1 MGIITEGDAG
11 VKWESIVSKEH
22 NAWCAEINING
33 GSKKGAG
40 LAHHLKASYHPSPC
54 FLPSLQMTIPEWGCW
69 CWMET
74 RIPTTSTPTI
84 SMWGSLWGWAAGVWG
99 WLQQARDVRACP
111 LVSPPERT
119 FLEYVQRPLAPPWF
133 VTSATQANYPSK
145 AASSFRWAGVASSIG
160 IPGQLPVSFI
170 HLLIHLYMCLF
181 IHSFI
186 HLKVQSSRQQKF

>member
-11 VKWESIVSKEH
+11 VKSESLVSKEH

-33 GSKKGAG
+33 GSNKGAG

-74 RIPTTSTPTI
+74 RILTTSTPTTL
-84 SMWGSLWGWAAGVWG
+84 MWGSSWGWAAGVWG
-99 WLQQARDVRACP
+99 WLQHTQDMYACP
-111 LVSPPERT
+111 PVSLPERA
-119 FLEYVQRPLAPPWF
+119 FPEHVQRRLAPPWF
-133 VTSATQANYPSK
+133 VTSATQVNYPSK
-145 AASSFRWAGVASSIG
+145 AATSFRLAGVACSAG
-160 IPGQLPVSFI
+160 TPGQPPISFI
-170 HLLIHLYMCLF
+170 HLLIHLYICLF